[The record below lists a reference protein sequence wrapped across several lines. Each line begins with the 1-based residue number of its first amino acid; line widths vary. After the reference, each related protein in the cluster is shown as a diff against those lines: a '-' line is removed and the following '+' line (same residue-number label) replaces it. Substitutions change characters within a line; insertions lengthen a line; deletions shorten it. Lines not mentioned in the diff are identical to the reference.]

1 MSITN
6 IYNKNVNGDKLTTGW
21 MKPSGLIVH
30 QQRYGH
36 INSNDNVDIMFMC
49 ARRA

>member
-6 IYNKNVNGDKLTTGW
+6 ISNKNVNGDKLTTGW

-36 INSNDNVDIMFMC
+36 IDINDNVDIIFMC
-49 ARRA
+49 ARPA